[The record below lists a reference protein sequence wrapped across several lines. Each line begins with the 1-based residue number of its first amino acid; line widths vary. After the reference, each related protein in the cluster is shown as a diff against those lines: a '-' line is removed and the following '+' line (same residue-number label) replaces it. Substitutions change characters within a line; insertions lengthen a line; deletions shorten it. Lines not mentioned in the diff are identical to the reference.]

1 MESNRLTLKTFCTT
15 REAAQLLGVSLR
27 TSQLWVEQGLLEA
40 WKTSGGH
47 RRITRESIERI
58 LANPTAG
65 QLALAPAARVT
76 NENSPSADKLNILIV
91 EDEAA
96 LRRLYEIK
104 LRGWQIPLNLRTA
117 EDGYEAL
124 VRIGQARPDMLI
136 ADLQM
141 AGMDGFKML
150 NTICNM
156 TELAEIEIVVV
167 SGLDAAEIA
176 YRGGI
181 PKRIPVLPKP
191 IPFDQL
197 LAIAQTVALKHQK
210 SINPEVR

>member
-1 MESNRLTLKTFCTT
+1 MENSRLTLKTFCTT

-58 LANPTAG
+58 LANSTAG
-65 QLALAPAARVT
+65 QLAPEPAALVAH
-76 NENSPSADKLNILIV
+76 ENSASADKLNILIV

-104 LRGWQIPLNLRTA
+104 LRGWPIPLNLRTA

-124 VRIGQARPDMLI
+124 VRIGQAKPDMLI

-156 TELAEIEIVVV
+156 PELAEIEIVVV
-167 SGLDAAEIA
+167 SGLDAAEIT

-197 LAIAQTVALKHQK
+197 QAIAQAVALKHHK
-210 SINPEVR
+210 STTPEVR